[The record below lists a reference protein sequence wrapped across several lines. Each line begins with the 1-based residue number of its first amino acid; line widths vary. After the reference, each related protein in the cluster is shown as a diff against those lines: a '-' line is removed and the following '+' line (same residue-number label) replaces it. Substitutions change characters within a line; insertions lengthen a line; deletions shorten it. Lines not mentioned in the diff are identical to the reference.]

1 MDRRFEA
8 RKRELLE
15 DCQVSLEVFNGML
28 NRLEKFAEPYL
39 QCLVRTGQKEHA
51 KANYQGLLSD
61 LQRKNAEA
69 IAYRHDQERIGL
81 QMFLDAS
88 PWDHT
93 PCSTSSS
100 IKLAR
105 QLGRPIP

>member
-15 DCQVSLEVFNGML
+15 DCQVSPEVFNGML
-28 NRLEKFAEPYL
+28 NRLEEFAEPYVE
-39 QCLVRTGQKEHA
+39 CLVRTEQKEHA
-51 KANYQGLLSD
+51 RTYFQGLLSD

-81 QMFLDAS
+81 QMFV
-88 PWDHT
+88 
-93 PCSTSSS
+93 
-100 IKLAR
+100 
-105 QLGRPIP
+105 